1 MLIVPISITGSLARE
16 SDGGAIGSVC
26 CTGSVV
32 VVVVVD
38 VEVVV
43 VVVVVVE
50 VVVEVVD
57 EVDVLD
63 EVVVVGASVVDV
75 LVGVVGAAAVRTAA
89 STTGSADEPPQAA
102 KVSRPATRPTNSP
115 ELHLLLT
122 VPTNIA
128 SIMTATHRQMRS
140 IA

>member
-1 MLIVPISITGSLARE
+1 M
-16 SDGGAIGSVC
+16 
-26 CTGSVV
+26 
-32 VVVVVD
+32 
-38 VEVVV
+38 
-43 VVVVVVE
+43 
-50 VVVEVVD
+50 
-57 EVDVLD
+57 LD

-75 LVGVVGAAAVRTAA
+75 LVGVVGAAAVVAAA
-89 STTGSADEPPQAA
+89 STTGSEDEPPQAA